1 MAGRRRRPPLGAA
14 ALLGGILTLLGCSE
28 QPLPRQQGLRSDDCL
43 REVSL
48 DRLQQQIA
56 RCDDVVATFADD
68 PGPRNDRYLLH
79 SLAGNDASA
88 CEDLRQALRLAESVP
103 EDQLDAQ
110 LRSDLEV
117 RRALCVETP
126 LTSPA
131 APPAPSP

>member
-1 MAGRRRRPPLGAA
+1 
-14 ALLGGILTLLGCSE
+14 
-28 QPLPRQQGLRSDDCL
+28 LRSDDCL

-56 RCDDVVATFADD
+56 RCDDVVATFPDD

-117 RRALCVETP
+117 RRALCVEAP